1 MTRYFDKV
9 G

>member
-1 MTRYFDKV
+1 MTRYFDKM